1 MPRLFNMSIQIHKY
15 ILTEENLPNDFHEV
29 IQSVYENE
37 AIVSNKHSESVQLR
51 YARYLLIAT
60 SNSKPVGRIIIYV
73 NPYHIMNG
81 NQVLTIGY
89 LEIIQ
94 HEEAWKKLMDTV
106 VEIAE
111 VMQSTTVIGPMN
123 GSTWEAY
130 RLTEPSSNP
139 PFLSE
144 PIYPEYYCEFLRIYG
159 FKPLANYVSN
169 IDRVMNPKKER
180 ELKKELELSKIIHI
194 RPIDKEN
201 LKQEL
206 ENIFPLVHS
215 AFKDNF
221 LYSPITKE
229 AFVNKYLKLEKL
241 ITEDMVLI
249 AVDLETLEK
258 VGFILAFPDFL
269 NTKEKGFI
277 IKTVARHKDRKYAGI
292 GAVLGN
298 KVTKYAGENGYK
310 YCIHAFM
317 ISSNSSTSISA
328 SFTGEEYKKHTLFYK
343 DLKNE

>member
-1 MPRLFNMSIQIHKY
+1 MLKLFKMLIQIHKY
-15 ILTEENLPNDFHEV
+15 PLTEKLPTAFHEV
-29 IQSVYENE
+29 IESVYLDE
-37 AIVSNKHSESVQLR
+37 IVVSNKQSESVQLQ
-51 YARYLLIAT
+51 YARYLLIAA
-60 SNSKPVGRIIIYV
+60 SGSKTVGRVIVYI

-89 LEIIQ
+89 LEIIK
-94 HEEAWKKLMDTV
+94 HEKVWKELV
-106 VEIAE
+106 NAVIEIAE
-111 VMQSTTVIGPMN
+111 KMHITTVIGPLN

-130 RLTEPSSNP
+130 RLTEPSPNP
-139 PFLSE
+139 LFLSE
-144 PIYPEYYCEFLRIYG
+144 PYYPEYYPEFLKKCG

-201 LKQEL
+201 LRQEL
-206 ENIFPLVHS
+206 EDIFPLVHT
-215 AFKDNF
+215 AFEDNF
-221 LYSPITKE
+221 LYSPITME
-229 AFVNKYLKLEKL
+229 AFVTKYLKLEKL
-241 ITEDMVLI
+241 IIEDMVLI
-249 AVDLETLEK
+249 AEDLETMEK

-269 NTKEKGFI
+269 NQHEKGFI

-292 GAVLGN
+292 GSVLGN
-298 KVTKYAGENGYK
+298 KVTRYAGENGYM